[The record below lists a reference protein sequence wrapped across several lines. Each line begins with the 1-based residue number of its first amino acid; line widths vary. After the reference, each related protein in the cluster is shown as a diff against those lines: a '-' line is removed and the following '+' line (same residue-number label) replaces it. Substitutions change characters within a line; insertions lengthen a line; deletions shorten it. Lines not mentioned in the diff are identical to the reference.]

1 VAEVGGPD
9 AGAGWRETG
18 QAVRN
23 WGRWGPGDQRGTM
36 NLVGAEQIRRAAA
49 AVSAGKLFDLSIP
62 LDSRGPQDGSDRG
75 NPVRL
80 MSVIGGA
87 GDGGGAFRYN
97 DDYVFMPLQAG
108 TQWDAL
114 CHVYYDGLMFNGV
127 PASAVDAVGASRLG
141 IETQSPGV
149 TGRAV
154 LADVAGHE
162 GVRWLPG
169 GMAIGPQLL
178 EDTLRDQGTDLADGD
193 ILLVRTGWLR
203 MLAEQRDRAAFFA
216 TEPGLSWQCCAW
228 LHEHQVAAVASD
240 NWALEVLPSAIP
252 GESYPAHMIL
262 IRDMGMMI
270 GEMFALDALAA
281 NCAAD
286 GVYESLLCA
295 PVLKFT
301 GGAGTPVNPIAIK

>member
-1 VAEVGGPD
+1 MTEVSGPGG
-9 AGAGWRETG
+9 GAGWRETG

-49 AVSAGKLFDLSIP
+49 AVSAGKIFDLSIP
-62 LDSRGPQDGSDRG
+62 LDSRGPQDGSGRS

-87 GDGGGAFRYN
+87 ADGGGAFRYN

-114 CHVYYDGLMFNGV
+114 CHVYYDGLMYNAV
-127 PASAVDAVGASRLG
+127 PASAVDAAGARRLG
-141 IETQSPGV
+141 VETQSPGV
-149 TGRAV
+149 AGRAV
-154 LADVAGHE
+154 LADVARHE

-169 GMAIGPQLL
+169 GTVIGPWLL
-178 EDTLRDQGTDLADGD
+178 ENTLRDQGSELAAGD

-203 MLAEQRDRAAFFA
+203 MFTEQRDREAFFA
-216 TEPGLSWQCCAW
+216 TEPGLSWQCCTW
-228 LHEHQVAAVASD
+228 LHEHEVAAVASD
-240 NWALEVLPSAIP
+240 NWALEVLPSEVP
-252 GESYPAHMIL
+252 GESFPAHMIL

-270 GEMFALDALAA
+270 GEMFDLDALADD
-281 NCAAD
+281 CAAD
-286 GVYESLLCA
+286 GTYESLLCA
-295 PVLKFT
+295 PVLRFT
-301 GGAGTPVNPIAIK
+301 GGAGTPVSPIAIK

>member
-1 VAEVGGPD
+1 VAEVSGPD
-9 AGAGWRETG
+9 AGADWRETG

-62 LDSRGPQDGSDRG
+62 LDSGGPQDGSDRG

-87 GDGGGAFRYN
+87 ADGGGAFRYN

-114 CHVYYDGLMFNGV
+114 CHVYYDGLMFNAV
-127 PASAVDAVGASRLG
+127 PASAVDAAGASRLG

-169 GMAIGPQLL
+169 GTAIGPRLL
-178 EDTLRDQGTDLADGD
+178 EDTLRDQGTELAGGD

-216 TEPGLSWQCCAW
+216 TEPGLSWQCCTW
-228 LHEHQVAAVASD
+228 LHEHKIAAVASD
-240 NWALEVLPSAIP
+240 NWALEVLPSEIP
-252 GESYPAHMIL
+252 GESFPAHMIL
-262 IRDMGMMI
+262 IRDMGIMI
-270 GEMFALDALAA
+270 GEMFDLDALATD
-281 NCAAD
+281 CAAD

-301 GGAGTPVNPIAIK
+301 GGSGTPVNPIAIK